1 MEDLKLE
8 KQKNNIGVLIFVI
21 LICLLFVHAKKT
33 RNALSVFCM
42 TLGIAV
48 YTFSQV
54 YIYSTTDKVTP
65 NMVLA
70 QIIFNAVI
78 LFVIILLTLSPPNKD
93 NFELDPTDKIKPS
106 VDTVDVMNPS
116 VDTVDMM
123 KPSVDTVDENKS
135 CASSKPFESRQ
146 IFEVSPIKKCC
157 GGPYMRTSKPGMD
170 KFCSQFSAEE
180 LINKCVARKNEYA
193 VPIQPGEQD
202 QVPCDK
208 GCPTCRTKRPV
219 GSMLSIIG
227 VS

>member
-8 KQKNNIGVLIFVI
+8 KQKNNVGVLIFVI
-21 LICLLFVHAKKT
+21 LICLLFIHAKKT
-33 RNALSVFCM
+33 RNALAVFLM
-42 TLGIAV
+42 TLGITV

-54 YIYSTTDKVTP
+54 YIYLTIDKVTP

-93 NFELDPTDKIKPS
+93 NFELDPIDK
-106 VDTVDVMNPS
+106 
-116 VDTVDMM
+116 M
-123 KPSVDTVDENKS
+123 KPSADAVVDENKSSVDSVDENKS
-135 CASSKPFESRQ
+135 CAASKPFESRQ

-202 QVPCDK
+202 PVDKEK